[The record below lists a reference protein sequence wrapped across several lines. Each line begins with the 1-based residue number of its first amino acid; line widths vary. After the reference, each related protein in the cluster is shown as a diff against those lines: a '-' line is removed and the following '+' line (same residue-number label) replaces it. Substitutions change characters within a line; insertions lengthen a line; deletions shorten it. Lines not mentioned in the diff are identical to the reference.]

1 MGEPRHSKRLRYL
14 SITILY
20 FIIKM
25 EQALYELENRVLPH
39 LEDVNLENPEAQH
52 CLEEVRTLLDRVREL
67 LHGTL
72 TNPEAQ
78 YQESLQ
84 FYRSLAQV
92 LPLMVLLQS
101 FESPPHVPD
110 TVDNLPGTPSSDQ
123 SDEDSFWPGT
133 PPLHLET

>member
-1 MGEPRHSKRLRYL
+1 M
-14 SITILY
+14 ILY

-52 CLEEVRTLLDRVREL
+52 CLEEVRTLLGRAREL

-84 FYRSLAQV
+84 FYQSLAQV

-101 FESPPHVPD
+101 SGPQPHDPD
-110 TVDNLPGTPSSDQ
+110 TVDNLPDTQSSDL

-133 PPLHLET
+133 PPLRSET

>member
-1 MGEPRHSKRLRYL
+1 
-14 SITILY
+14 
-20 FIIKM
+20 M
-25 EQALYELENRVLPH
+25 EQALHELETRVLPC
-39 LEDVNLENPEAQH
+39 LDDVSIENPEAQH
-52 CLEEVRTLLDRVREL
+52 CLEEVRTLLGRAREL

-84 FYRSLAQV
+84 FYQSLAQV

-101 FESPPHVPD
+101 FESPPSVPD
-110 TVDNLPGTPSSDQ
+110 TEDNLPDTQSSDL

-133 PPLHLET
+133 PPLRSET